1 MTLLRDYAANRSE
14 IAFRTLVDRHLNL
27 VYATALRQLG
37 DSHLAEEAAQAVFI
51 ALAHKAANLPHRTVL
66 AGWLFRA
73 TRFAAA
79 KIKRTE
85 SRRQYWETKAA
96 QMDSPETTP
105 EPACEQIGSSLNEA
119 LAELSEIDR
128 SAIILRFFE
137 SKTIDQVS
145 HALGITEAAA
155 KMRLS
160 RALEKLRRIFARRGI
175 ALPASI
181 LISTLSAASVQAAP
195 PHLASSVLSAAFFK
209 TTTHSTIIKAIL
221 LMAST
226 KQKLVIGAALV
237 LLFAGGGTTAL
248 ILGHSRAPIEQPA
261 KQSTLATSDKSP
273 PPIPPVEPNEHPVS
287 VDVVVRDT
295 LVEPPADG
303 DLTAAGPRKKILV
316 LRSSPAPDG
325 NTSYSAVS
333 ADGATIEFKT
343 GGPARTRA
351 RSIQRSRAGAPIQD
365 PPPPPPPTSGSPA
378 QPQ

>member
-1 MTLLRDYAANRSE
+1 MEADDMALVRDYAANRSE
-14 IAFRTLVDRHLNL
+14 IAFRTLIDRHLNL

-37 DSHLAEEAAQAVFI
+37 DSHLAEEATQAVFI
-51 ALAHKAANLPHRTVL
+51 ALAQKAGTLPDRTVL

-79 KIKRTE
+79 KVKRTE

-96 QMDSPETTP
+96 QMDAPETTP
-105 EPACEQIGSSLNEA
+105 EPAWEQIGSSLNEA
-119 LAELSEIDR
+119 LAELPEIDR

-145 HALGITEAAA
+145 HALGTTEAAA

-195 PHLASSVLSAAFFK
+195 PHLASSVITAAFLK
-209 TTTHSTIIKAIL
+209 TATYSTITKAIL

-226 KQKLVIGAALV
+226 KQKLTIAAALV
-237 LLFAGGGTTAL
+237 LLLAGGGTTAL
-248 ILGHSRAPIEQPA
+248 ILGHSQTPSPPRETPPTLANTATTPPAVTVSETNEQP
-261 KQSTLATSDKSP
+261 T
-273 PPIPPVEPNEHPVS
+273 S
-287 VDVVVRDT
+287 VDVIVRDT
-295 LVEPPADG
+295 LVETEG
-303 DLTAAGPRKKILV
+303 DPNLVEAGSGKKILV
-316 LRSSPAPDG
+316 LRRPTADG
-325 NTSYSAVS
+325 NATYSALS
-333 ADGATIEFKT
+333 ADGASIEIKK

-351 RSIQRSRAGAPIQD
+351 RSVELSRAGAPPPAPTPV
-365 PPPPPPPTSGSPA
+365 PPPPAPR
-378 QPQ
+378 